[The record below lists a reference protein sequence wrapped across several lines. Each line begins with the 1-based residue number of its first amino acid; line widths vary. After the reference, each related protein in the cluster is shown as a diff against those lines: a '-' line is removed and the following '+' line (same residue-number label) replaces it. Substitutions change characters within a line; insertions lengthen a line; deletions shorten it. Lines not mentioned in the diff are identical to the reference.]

1 MAPGP
6 IVTNCHGYPY
16 QSLPARVYAI
26 ASIKPRR
33 GRDRSK
39 RRGDRLMQRR
49 RMILAV
55 LVVLV
60 SACGGVRAQ
69 TARGNWVLLGSRT
82 VTDRAEHDTITV
94 TGARGTFTAV
104 KFEVRQRAVDFH
116 RVVIHFA
123 NGGDQNV
130 ELRNTIRAG
139 GESRVI
145 DIDGADRVIR
155 SIDFWYDAKTLG
167 RGGRATVRVLG
178 RR

>member
-1 MAPGP
+1 M
-6 IVTNCHGYPY
+6 
-16 QSLPARVYAI
+16 R
-26 ASIKPRR
+26 
-33 GRDRSK
+33 
-39 RRGDRLMQRR
+39 RR

-55 LVVLV
+55 LVVLAAAAGIV
-60 SACGGVRAQ
+60 QAQ
-69 TARGNWVLLGSRT
+69 GRGAQWVLLGSQT
-82 VTDRAEHDTITV
+82 VTDRADHDTIRV
-94 TGARGTFTAV
+94 TGAKGTFTAV

-167 RGGRATVRVLG
+167 RGGRAIVRVLG